1 MTAKNYTKTIV
12 MTALLAAVVC
22 VATLVIRLPSP
33 TGGYINP
40 GDAVVLLSAYLLG
53 PVYGA
58 VASGI
63 GSMLA
68 DLLSGYAAYAP
79 ATLVIKAAMALLG
92 GTLYRSLRGRTEGIV
107 LAGLAG
113 EIPMVAGY
121 WLYDA
126 WLLRSFAG
134 SAAGIPGNLV
144 QAAFGV
150 AASTM
155 LCLALR
161 KGAYT
166 RSRFPNL

>member
-1 MTAKNYTKTIV
+1 
-12 MTALLAAVVC
+12 MTALLAAVAC

-33 TGGYINP
+33 TGGYLNP

-68 DLLSGYAAYAP
+68 DLLGGYVAYAP
-79 ATLVIKAAMALLG
+79 ATLIIKAAMALLAG
-92 GTLYRSLRGRTEGIV
+92 MLYRSLRERTAGVV
-107 LAGLAG
+107 LAGIAG

-134 SAAGIPGNLV
+134 SAAGIPANLV

-161 KGAYT
+161 KGGYART
-166 RSRFPNL
+166 RFPNL